1 MTAKPKVVLFSTP
14 SCTWCR
20 VAKDYLKQKEI
31 PFKNIDVSRDVSAAR
46 DMVRRTGQM
55 GVPVVLINNRP
66 VVGFDKS
73 KIDRL
78 LGIK

>member
-1 MTAKPKVVLFSTP
+1 MTSKKKVVLFSTP
-14 SCTWCR
+14 SCSWCR

-31 PFKNIDVSRDVSAAR
+31 SFKNIDVSRDINAAR

-55 GVPVVLINNRP
+55 GVPVLLINNRT

-78 LGIK
+78 LEIK